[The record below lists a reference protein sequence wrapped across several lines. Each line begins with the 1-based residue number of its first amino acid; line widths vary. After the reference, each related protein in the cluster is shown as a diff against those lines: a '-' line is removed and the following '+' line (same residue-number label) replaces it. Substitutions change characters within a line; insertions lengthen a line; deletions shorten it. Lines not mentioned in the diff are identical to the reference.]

1 MKLFK
6 LVRNQVILVGLIG
19 LAGYGAY
26 QLLLDDEAKRSLAM
40 AGQTVKQS
48 YDQLAGLV
56 NERIGMIMDEDLI
69 EQNRQKIR
77 DDWAELGL

>member
-40 AGQTVKQS
+40 AGQTVKKS

-77 DDWAELGL
+77 DDWAELGF